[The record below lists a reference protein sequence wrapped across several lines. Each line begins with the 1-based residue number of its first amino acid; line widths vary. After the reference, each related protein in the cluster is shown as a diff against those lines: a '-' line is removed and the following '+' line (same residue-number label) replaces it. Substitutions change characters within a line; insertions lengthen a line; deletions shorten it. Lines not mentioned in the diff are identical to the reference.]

1 MQEMQQEMLG
11 RLEAPGDTKRNEN
24 KHVLLV
30 LKNYELRRQCHLSFM
45 FYVLVSKDVYFFVP
59 LSFLSDVFLLLIQNM
74 QFLMCL
80 FQCIFTLH
88 LLGDE

>member
-1 MQEMQQEMLG
+1 MG
-11 RLEAPGDTKRNEN
+11 AVGGSGDTERNEN

-30 LKNYELRRQCHLSFM
+30 LKNFEDSHLSFM

-59 LSFLSDVFLLLIQNM
+59 LSFLSDVFLLLFKNM
-74 QFLMCL
+74 QFFMYL

-88 LLGDE
+88 LPGDE